1 MIKSSEWQLIPL
13 RRVLRSAQSG
23 FASGARDV
31 EGVIQLRMNNVTT
44 DGTLDWT
51 SFIRVPASEKQLD
64 KYRLRRGDVLFNST
78 NSPNLVGK
86 TAMFVGY
93 TEPVVFSNHF
103 VRLRVDDT
111 KLEPRYLACWLTYR
125 QQQKLFESICTQW
138 VNQAAVR
145 KDDLLSLQLPL
156 PPLPEQKRI
165 AAILA
170 KADRLRRLRRFAREL
185 SDTYLQSVFLEMFG
199 DPVLNPMGWPIVK
212 LSSIGRLDR
221 GKSKNRPRN
230 APELYGGPYPF
241 VQTGDVANASG
252 YIRAYKQTY
261 SELGLKQSKLW
272 PSETL
277 CITIAAN
284 IAKTAIMT
292 FDACFPDSVVG
303 FVPNEKTNVEF
314 VQQWFAFIQGIL
326 EETAPESAQKNINLR
341 ILRNL
346 DIPLPPLPLQR
357 EFAHIVHTFERLRAQ
372 QREAERQVEHLFQTL
387 LHRAFRGEVG
397 APS

>member
-1 MIKSSEWQLIPL
+1 MQTKSVDLNSISTKVDYGLTASATESDTGNRFL
-13 RRVLRSAQSG
+13 RITDIREGRINWEDVPYCQCSQEDEKKYELREGDIVFARTGSVGNSCPITEAPRG
-23 FASGARDV
+23 AVFASYLIRIRPKREVVDSVFLSYFFRTPDYWQQIMGAAV
-31 EGVIQLRMNNVTT
+31 GAVHLGLNATKLKQLR
-44 DGTLDWT
+44 
-51 SFIRVPASEKQLD
+51 I
-64 KYRLRRGDVLFNST
+64 
-78 NSPNLVGK
+78 
-86 TAMFVGY
+86 
-93 TEPVVFSNHF
+93 
-103 VRLRVDDT
+103 
-111 KLEPRYLACWLTYR
+111 
-125 QQQKLFESICTQW
+125 
-138 VNQAAVR
+138 
-145 KDDLLSLQLPL
+145 PL

-170 KADRLRRLRRFAREL
+170 KADRLRRLRRYARDL

-199 DPVLNPMGWPIVK
+199 DPVANPMGWPIVK

-221 GKSKNRPRN
+221 GKSENRPRN

-272 PSETL
+272 PSGTL

-314 VQQWFAFIQGIL
+314 VQQWFAFIQGTL

-346 DIPLPPLPLQR
+346 DIPLPPLLLQR
-357 EFAHIVHTFERLRAQ
+357 EFAHIVHKFERLRAQ
-372 QREAERQVEHLFQTL
+372 QREAERQAEHLFQTL
-387 LHRAFRGEVG
+387 LHRAFRGEL
-397 APS
+397 

>member
-1 MIKSSEWQLIPL
+1 MSNLVALGTVAKV
-13 RRVLRSAQSG
+13 RNGYA
-23 FASGARDV
+23 FASSDFQGEGIPVIRMSDLGDFAVDTEGAAKV
-31 EGVIQLRMNNVTT
+31 PCHF
-44 DGTLDWT
+44 LDELP
-51 SFIRVPASEKQLD
+51 SYRIEKGDIIIGMSGSVGKVAVYRSEKPALQNQRIGVFKVLD
-64 KYRLRRGDVLFNST
+64 ASKLDQDYLRFFSLTLEARLLE
-78 NSPNLVGK
+78 LGK
-86 TAMFVGY
+86 GV
-93 TEPVVFSNHF
+93 
-103 VRLRVDDT
+103 
-111 KLEPRYLACWLTYR
+111 
-125 QQQKLFESICTQW
+125 
-138 VNQAAVR
+138 AV
-145 KDDLLSLQLPL
+145 KNVSSKEIEALPIPL
-156 PPLPEQKRI
+156 PPLPEQKHI
-165 AAILA
+165 ATILV
-170 KADRLRRLRRFAREL
+170 KADRFRHLRRYARDL

-199 DPVLNPMGWPIVK
+199 DPVSNPMGWSIVK

-272 PSETL
+272 PSGTL

-303 FVPNEKTNVEF
+303 FVPNEKTNIEF

-346 DIPLPPLPLQR
+346 DIPLPPLPLQG
-357 EFAHIVHTFERLRAQ
+357 EFARIVRKFERLCAQ
-372 QREAERQVEHLFQTL
+372 QREAERQAEHLFQTL
-387 LHRAFRGEVG
+387 LHQAFRGEV
-397 APS
+397 